1 MFIGTIN
8 RTPKNHKMKIQ
19 LEKREML
26 KTLVRDIIAQDPLIS
41 IRKAQKVIEGRE
53 YAIGNKYLSRL
64 MTEVRQEV
72 RGYSDNK
79 EIGDRLTEVRERF
92 RLLIKQLN
100 RIVYW
105 DFDIART
112 YNIPEPTV
120 AEKYRAIKLIG
131 QLELSLLRTEFALGL
146 FGNKKVTKVEL
157 SKSQTTT
164 LKVGLE

>member
-1 MFIGTIN
+1 
-8 RTPKNHKMKIQ
+8 MKIQ
-19 LEKREML
+19 KEKRELL
-26 KTLVRDIIAQDPLIS
+26 KTAVRDIIAQEPLIS
-41 IRKAQKVIEGRE
+41 IRKAQEVVERRTE
-53 YAIGNKYLSRL
+53 YSIGDKFLSRL
-64 MTEVRQEV
+64 MGEVRQEV

-79 EIGDRLTEVRERF
+79 ELGDRLTEVRERF

-100 RIVYW
+100 RIAYW
-105 DFDIART
+105 DFDTART

-146 FGNKKVTKVEL
+146 FGNKKVTRVEL

-164 LKVGLE
+164 LKVGLQ